1 VAGGTVVLCGNPRP
15 GSRTLRVA
23 QAAAA
28 ALAAASRAAP
38 GAAEPVVLDLA
49 ALPAP
54 FGPNAGTHLAEPLAL
69 VRGAELLVV
78 ASPTYKATYTGLLK
92 AFFDLLPGPA
102 LAGVAAVPVMTA
114 GGPRHALAAD
124 VHLRPLLLELGAHTP
139 TAALVVLEEEL
150 PRLEDVVGAWAAT
163 AAPLLGRDPLV
174 RGDPVPAGEPG

>member
-1 VAGGTVVLCGNPRP
+1 MSAGNGSGAVVVLCGNPRP

-23 QAAAA
+23 STVAA
-28 ALAAASRAAP
+28 ALT
-38 GAAEPVVLDLA
+38 GAGTGTAEPLVLDLA

-54 FGPNAGTHLAEPLAL
+54 FGADAADGLAGPLAA
-69 VRGAELLVV
+69 VRAARLLIV

-102 LAGVAAVPVMTA
+102 LAGVTAVPVMTM

-124 VHLRPLLLELGAHTP
+124 LHLRPLLLELGANTP

-150 PRLEDVVGAWAAT
+150 PALDDVVTAWAAT
-163 AAPLLGRDPLV
+163 AAPLLRTALT
-174 RGDPVPAGEPG
+174 AGARA

>member
-23 QAAAA
+23 ETAAA
-28 ALAAASRAAP
+28 AL
-38 GAAEPVVLDLA
+38 GAEPLVLDLA

-54 FGPNAGTHLAEPLAL
+54 FGPDAATALADPLTAVRSAGTLI
-69 VRGAELLVV
+69 V

-150 PRLEDVVGAWAAT
+150 AKLDEVVAAWAAT
-163 AAPLLGRDPLV
+163 AGPLLR
-174 RGDPVPAGEPG
+174 RSAG

>member
-1 VAGGTVVLCGNPRP
+1 MTGVVVLCGNPRA

-23 QAAAA
+23 EAAAG
-28 ALAAASRAAP
+28 ALGATAP
-38 GAAEPVVLDLA
+38 LVLDLA

-54 FGPNAGTHLAEPLAL
+54 FGPAAGTELAAPLAA
-69 VRGAELLVV
+69 VRGAEVLIV

-150 PRLEDVVGAWAAT
+150 PKLDEVVAAWAET
-163 AAPLLGRDPLV
+163 AAPLVGA
-174 RGDPVPAGEPG
+174 RG